1 MKILSVVVVAGILA
15 LSGVAGGTPISFDV
29 AGPPDSSVSLS
40 NISTVGWTK
49 ISTSLVNGLDSTQF
63 VLDVGQSQTFDFFN
77 ITVGGLAGL
86 GTADIQATLGFQSPP
101 GASGSGSGS
110 GGWATLSGIIS
121 GGYLNWE
128 TQPEAITLA
137 NGDYFDIVFENILI
151 GGLGNSTIVHA
162 TVTANAAPVPE
173 PSTLLLLGSALLVLW
188 GFRRKFKK

>member
-188 GFRRKFKK
+188 GFRRKFK

>member
-1 MKILSVVVVAGILA
+1 MKILSVVVAGILA

-188 GFRRKFKK
+188 GFRRKFK